1 MGIKPLRIW
10 LKKIDWSIKTYD
22 EIRYLVL
29 FVSERYNPIYNRIRY
44 LISEK
49 SGFTD
54 SINPNFA
61 SMRIN
66 SYNPLP
72 ISKIWTFHSVIIL
85 IKSDVNKNKN
95 DYYYKIFLEKGL
107 YVDKSNTYFLN
118 KYLYIMN
125 VIFP

>member
-72 ISKIWTFHSVIIL
+72 ISKI
-85 IKSDVNKNKN
+85 
-95 DYYYKIFLEKGL
+95 
-107 YVDKSNTYFLN
+107 
-118 KYLYIMN
+118 
-125 VIFP
+125 